1 MTEGFAGAKMV
12 ERQSGVALWRQIADR
27 MRLAIN
33 NGDFDETGMMPP
45 EITLAARFGV
55 NRHTVRS
62 AMAALAEEGI
72 VRPIQG
78 IGTRIERRDRLRFP
92 ISRRTRFSQGLG
104 NQTRNLEGQLLAAA
118 TEPATAAVAVALGL
132 AAGAP
137 CVRLETVN
145 SADRRPISCGTHYFP
160 ADRFSGIDTV
170 YERTRSITAAFQEL
184 GVSDYVRRST
194 EISAIHAEGD
204 DIRHLKLS
212 PGAIILVATAVNT
225 DLDGVP
231 VQFSR
236 TRFAADRVKL
246 TVEPETDGVTSGSRE

>member
-1 MTEGFAGAKMV
+1 MV

-45 EITLAARFGV
+45 ETVLAGRFGV

-62 AMAALAEEGI
+62 ALAALADEGI

-104 NQTRNLEGQLLAAA
+104 NQARDLEGELLEAR
-118 TEPATAAVAVALGL
+118 TEVAPAIVADALGL
-132 AAGAP
+132 ATGAL

-145 SADRRPISCGTHYFP
+145 SADKRPISRATHYFP
-160 ADRFSGIDTV
+160 GDRFADIAAIYD
-170 YERTRSITAAFQEL
+170 RTRSVTASFREL
-184 GVSDYVRRST
+184 GVPDYVRRST

-225 DLDGVP
+225 DLDDTP
-231 VQFSR
+231 IQFSR
-236 TRFAADRVKL
+236 SRFAADRVKL
-246 TVEPETDGVTSGSRE
+246 TVEPEGDAISGSKG

>member
-1 MTEGFAGAKMV
+1 MV

-45 EITLAARFGV
+45 ETVLAGRFGV

-78 IGTRIERRDRLRFP
+78 IGTRIERRDSLRFP

-104 NQTRNLEGQLLAAA
+104 NQARDLEGRLLASA
-118 TEPATAAVAVALGL
+118 TEIAPAAVAEALGL
-132 AAGAP
+132 PIGTI
-137 CVRLETVN
+137 CVRLETLN
-145 SADRRPISCGTHYFP
+145 SADKRPISRATHYFP
-160 ADRFSGIDTV
+160 ADRFADIAAV
-170 YERTRSITAAFQEL
+170 YERTRSITASFQEL
-184 GVSDYVRRST
+184 GVPDYVRRST

-204 DIRHLKLS
+204 DMRHLKLS
-212 PGAIILVATAVNT
+212 PGAIILVAAAVNT
-225 DLDGVP
+225 DLAGTP

-236 TRFAADRVKL
+236 SRFAADRVRL
-246 TVEPETDGVTSGSRE
+246 TVEPET

>member
-1 MTEGFAGAKMV
+1 MV

-45 EITLAARFGV
+45 EMTLAARFGV

-72 VRPIQG
+72 VRPLQG

-92 ISRRTRFSQGLG
+92 ISRRTRFSPGLG
-104 NQTRNLEGQLLAAA
+104 NQARDIEGKLLEAA
-118 TEPATAAVAVALGL
+118 TEPASATVAEALGL
-132 AAGAP
+132 VAGVP

-145 SADRRPISCGTHYFP
+145 SADKRPISRGTHYFP
-160 ADRFSGIDTV
+160 AERFGGIAAA
-170 YERTRSITAAFQEL
+170 YETTRSITSALKAS
-184 GVSDYVRRST
+184 GVPDYVRRST
-194 EISAIHAEGD
+194 EISAVHAEGD

-212 PGAIILVATAVNT
+212 PGAIILVTTAINI
-225 DLDGVP
+225 DLDGRP
-231 VQFSR
+231 IQFSR
-236 TRFAADRVKL
+236 SRFAADRVRL
-246 TVEPETDGVTSGSRE
+246 TVEPEI

>member
-1 MTEGFAGAKMV
+1 MV

-45 EITLAARFGV
+45 ETALAARFGV

-62 AMAALAEEGI
+62 AMASLAEEGI

-104 NQTRNLEGQLLAAA
+104 NQAKELEGRLLGSA
-118 TEPATAAVAVALGL
+118 TEPASIVVADALGL
-132 AAGAP
+132 AAGTP

-145 SADRRPISCGTHYFP
+145 SADKRPISRATHYFP
-160 ADRFSGIDTV
+160 ADRFADIAAA
-170 YERTRSITAAFQEL
+170 YERTRSITAAFRDL
-184 GVSDYVRRST
+184 GVPDYVRRST
-194 EISAIHAEGD
+194 EISAIHAEGE

-212 PGAIILVATAVNT
+212 PGAIILVATAINT
-225 DLDGVP
+225 DLAGRP
-231 VQFSR
+231 IQFSR
-236 TRFAADRVKL
+236 TRLAADRVKL
-246 TVEPETDGVTSGSRE
+246 TVEPESEEK

>member
-1 MTEGFAGAKMV
+1 MV

-45 EITLAARFGV
+45 EMTLAARFGV

-92 ISRRTRFSQGLG
+92 ISKRTRFSQGLG
-104 NQTRNLEGQLLAAA
+104 NQARDIENKMLEAA
-118 TEPATAAVAVALGL
+118 TEVAPSTVAEALGL
-132 AAGAP
+132 PIGAL
-137 CVRLETVN
+137 CVRMETVN
-145 SADRRPISCGTHYFP
+145 SADKRPISRATHYFP
-160 ADRFSGIDTV
+160 ADRFGGIG
-170 YERTRSITAAFQEL
+170 EIFGRTRSITASFREL
-184 GVSDYVRRST
+184 GVADYVRRST

-225 DLDGVP
+225 DLEGTP
-231 VQFSR
+231 IQFSR

-246 TVEPETDGVTSGSRE
+246 TVEPET

>member
-1 MTEGFAGAKMV
+1 MV
-12 ERQSGVALWRQIADR
+12 ERQTGVALWRQIADR
-27 MRLAIN
+27 LRLAIN

-45 EITLAARFGV
+45 ETVLAGRFGV

-104 NQTRNLEGQLLAAA
+104 DQARDLEGRLLGSA
-118 TEPATAAVAVALGL
+118 TEVAPSAVADALGL
-132 AAGAP
+132 ATGSL

-145 SADRRPISCGTHYFP
+145 SADKRPISCGTHYFP
-160 ADRFSGIDTV
+160 ADRFGGIAAAFD
-170 YERTRSITAAFQEL
+170 RTRSITASFREL
-184 GVSDYVRRST
+184 GVPDYVRRST

-204 DIRHLKLS
+204 DMRNLKLS

-225 DLDGVP
+225 DLDGTP
-231 VQFSR
+231 IQFSR
-236 TRFAADRVKL
+236 TRFAADRVRL
-246 TVEPETDGVTSGSRE
+246 TVEPEADAISGCRG

>member
-1 MTEGFAGAKMV
+1 MV

-45 EITLAARFGV
+45 EVVLAGRFGV

-92 ISRRTRFSQGLG
+92 ISRRTRFTQGLG
-104 NQTRNLEGQLLAAA
+104 NQTRDLEGRLLGSAMETA
-118 TEPATAAVAVALGL
+118 PAAVAAALGL
-132 AAGAP
+132 STGAL

-145 SADRRPISCGTHYFP
+145 SADKRPISCGTHYFP
-160 ADRFSGIDTV
+160 ADRFSEIAAIFD
-170 YERTRSITAAFQEL
+170 RTRSITASFREL
-184 GVSDYVRRST
+184 GVPDYVRRST

-204 DIRHLKLS
+204 DMRHLKLS
-212 PGAIILVATAVNT
+212 PGAIILVATAINT
-225 DLDGVP
+225 DLDGAP
-231 VQFSR
+231 IQFSR

-246 TVEPETDGVTSGSRE
+246 TVEPEV

>member
-1 MTEGFAGAKMV
+1 MV

-33 NGDFDETGMMPP
+33 NGDFDETNMMPP
-45 EITLAARFGV
+45 EVVLASRFGV

-62 AMAALAEEGI
+62 ALAALAEEGI

-104 NQTRNLEGQLLAAA
+104 NQTRDIEGRLLEAM
-118 TEPATAAVAVALGL
+118 TEVAPAVVAEALGL
-132 AAGAP
+132 PAGTL
-137 CVRLETVN
+137 CVRMETVN
-145 SADRRPISCGTHYFP
+145 SADKRPISRGTHYFP
-160 ADRFSGIDTV
+160 ANRFAEIGAV
-170 YERTRSITAAFQEL
+170 YERTRSVTAAFREL
-184 GVSDYVRRST
+184 GVPDYVRRST

-204 DIRHLKLS
+204 DMRHLKLS

-225 DLDGVP
+225 DLDGTP
-231 VQFSR
+231 IQFSR

-246 TVEPETDGVTSGSRE
+246 TVEPEPDATSGSKG

>member
-1 MTEGFAGAKMV
+1 MV

-45 EITLAARFGV
+45 EVTLASRFGV

-62 AMAALAEEGI
+62 AIAALAEEGI

-78 IGTRIERRDRLRFP
+78 IGTRIERRDTLRFP

-104 NQTRNLEGQLLAAA
+104 NQARNLEGRLLEAA
-118 TEPATAAVAVALGL
+118 TEAAPAIVAEALGL
-132 AAGAP
+132 AAGTP
-137 CVRLETVN
+137 CMRLEVVS
-145 SADRRPISCGTHYFP
+145 SADKRPISRSTSYFP
-160 ADRFSGIDTV
+160 ADRFAGMAEA
-170 YERTRSITAAFQEL
+170 YERTRSITASFREL
-184 GVSDYVRRST
+184 GLPDYVRRST

-204 DIRHLKLS
+204 DMRQLRLS
-212 PGAIILVATAVNT
+212 PGAIILVAVAVNT
-225 DLDGVP
+225 DLDGMP

-236 TRFAADRVKL
+236 TRFAADRVRL
-246 TVEPETDGVTSGSRE
+246 TVEPEA

>member
-1 MTEGFAGAKMV
+1 MV

-45 EITLAARFGV
+45 EVALASRFGV

-72 VRPIQG
+72 VRPVQG
-78 IGTRIERRDRLRFP
+78 IGTRIERRDTLRFP

-104 NQTRNLEGQLLAAA
+104 HQARDIEGKLLEAAE
-118 TEPATAAVAVALGL
+118 EPAPAIVAQGLGL
-132 AAGAP
+132 ATGTP
-137 CVRLETVN
+137 CIRLEIVS
-145 SADRRPISCGTHYFP
+145 SADKRPISRSTSYFP
-160 ADRFSGIDTV
+160 AERFAGMAEA
-170 YERTRSITAAFQEL
+170 YERTRSITASFRDL
-184 GVSDYVRRST
+184 GLADYVRRST

-204 DIRHLKLS
+204 DMRQLKLS
-212 PGAIILVATAVNT
+212 PGAIILVTVAVNT
-225 DLDGVP
+225 DLAGTP

-236 TRFAADRVKL
+236 TRFAADRVRL
-246 TVEPETDGVTSGSRE
+246 TVEAED

>member
-1 MTEGFAGAKMV
+1 MV

-45 EITLAARFGV
+45 ETALAARFGV

-62 AMAALAEEGI
+62 AMAALTEEGI

-104 NQTRNLEGQLLAAA
+104 NQARDLEGRLLEAA
-118 TEPATAAVAVALGL
+118 TEAASNRVAEALGL
-132 AAGAP
+132 SPGAP

-145 SADRRPISCGTHYFP
+145 SADKRPISRATHYFP
-160 ADRFSGIDTV
+160 ADRFADMAAA
-170 YERTRSITAAFQEL
+170 YERTRSITASFRQL
-184 GVSDYVRRST
+184 GLPDYVRRST
-194 EISAIHAEGD
+194 EISALHAEGD

-225 DLDGVP
+225 DLTGTP

-246 TVEPETDGVTSGSRE
+246 MVEPDTAG

>member
-1 MTEGFAGAKMV
+1 
-12 ERQSGVALWRQIADR
+12 

-45 EITLAARFGV
+45 EVVLASRFGV

-72 VRPIQG
+72 VRPLQG

-104 NQTRNLEGQLLAAA
+104 NQARDLESKLLEAASEA
-118 TEPATAAVAVALGL
+118 APAIVTEALGL
-132 AAGAP
+132 AAGSL
-137 CVRLETVN
+137 CVRLEIVS
-145 SADRRPISCGTHYFP
+145 SADKRPISCSTSYFP
-160 ADRFSGIDTV
+160 ADRFADIAAA
-170 YERTRSITAAFQEL
+170 YEKTRSITASFREL
-184 GVSDYVRRST
+184 GLPDYVRRST

-204 DIRHLKLS
+204 DMRQLKLS
-212 PGAIILVATAVNT
+212 PGAIMLVAAAINT
-225 DLDGVP
+225 DLDGTP
-231 VQFSR
+231 IQFSR

-246 TVEPETDGVTSGSRE
+246 TVEPEHDAPSGSRG

>member
-1 MTEGFAGAKMV
+1 
-12 ERQSGVALWRQIADR
+12 

-45 EITLAARFGV
+45 EMTLAARFGV

-72 VRPIQG
+72 VRAIQG

-104 NQTRNLEGQLLAAA
+104 NQTRDIEGKMLEAA
-118 TEPATAAVAVALGL
+118 TEVVPATVAEALGL
-132 AAGAP
+132 PAGTF
-137 CVRLETVN
+137 CVRMETVN
-145 SADRRPISCGTHYFP
+145 SADKRPISRATHYFP
-160 ADRFSGIDTV
+160 ADRFAEMATIF
-170 YERTRSITAAFQEL
+170 ERTRSVTATFREL
-184 GVSDYVRRST
+184 GVADYVRRST

-225 DLDGVP
+225 DLAGTP
-231 VQFSR
+231 IQFSR

-246 TVEPETDGVTSGSRE
+246 TVETDV

>member
-1 MTEGFAGAKMV
+1 MV

-45 EITLAARFGV
+45 ETVLAARFGV

-62 AMAALAEEGI
+62 AMAALSEEGI

-104 NQTRNLEGQLLAAA
+104 NQTRDIEGRMLETA
-118 TEPATAAVAVALGL
+118 TEVAPAIVAEALGL
-132 AAGAP
+132 PAGTL
-137 CVRLETVN
+137 CVRMETVN
-145 SADRRPISCGTHYFP
+145 SADKRPISRGTHYFP
-160 ADRFSGIDTV
+160 AGRFGEIGAAYDRM
-170 YERTRSITAAFQEL
+170 RSVTASFREL
-184 GVSDYVRRST
+184 GVPDYVRRST

-225 DLDGVP
+225 DLEGVP
-231 VQFSR
+231 IQFSR

-246 TVEPETDGVTSGSRE
+246 TVEPEGDTISGSKE